1 MRQWWNFE
9 LKFLLTYRKQRVTV
23 CMAMLMLTIMVCG
36 IFYHLTSGVIID
48 PLWTL
53 GPVGL
58 DARDVRGD
66 P

>member
-1 MRQWWNFE
+1 
-9 LKFLLTYRKQRVTV
+9 
-23 CMAMLMLTIMVCG
+23 MAMLMLTIMVCG